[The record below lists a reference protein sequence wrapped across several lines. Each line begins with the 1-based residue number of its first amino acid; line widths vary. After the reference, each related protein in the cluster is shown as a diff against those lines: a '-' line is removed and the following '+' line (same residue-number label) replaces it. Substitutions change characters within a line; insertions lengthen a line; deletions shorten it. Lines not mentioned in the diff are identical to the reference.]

1 MHILIVTPAPKGSRL
16 GNRITAD
23 RWARLLRTLGH
34 RVELAESFEGQLYD
48 VLVALHARKSARSV
62 SRFRRERQDAPLI
75 VVLTGTDLY
84 RDLPRSVTAKRSIE
98 LADRL
103 IVLQKSAVDE
113 LPLAVRGKARVIVQS
128 AVPPRRPPKPLSDVL
143 EVCVLGHLRTVK
155 DPFRAALAA
164 RRLPD
169 SSRVRVTH
177 VGTALTP
184 AMKRRARAEMS
195 RNPRYRWLA
204 GVPHNQ
210 ALRVL
215 ARSQVLVNSS
225 TMEGGANAICEALAC
240 GVPVLSSRIS
250 GSTGLLGEDYPG
262 YFDVGDTAELA
273 ELLCRFETDAGF
285 RALLQ
290 TYVRR
295 LRPLVSP
302 KRERE
307 AWKQLLAE
315 LNGVSRRRVA
325 DVHDSWKM

>member
-1 MHILIVTPAPKGSRL
+1 MHILIVTPAPKGSHM

-34 RVELAESFEGQLYD
+34 RVELAESFEKQRCDL
-48 VLVALHARKSARSV
+48 LVALHARKSARSA
-62 SRFRRERQDAPLI
+62 SRFRRDRTHAALI

-84 RDLPRSVTAKRSIE
+84 RDLPRSVAAKRSIE

-103 IVLQKSAVDE
+103 IVLQKSAIDD
-113 LPLAVRGKARVIVQS
+113 LPLAARGKARVIVQS
-128 AVPPRRPPKPLSDVL
+128 AIPPRHPPKPLRDVF

-184 AMKRRARAEMS
+184 AMKRRAGDEMS
-195 RNPRYRWLA
+195 RNPRYHWL
-204 GVPHNQ
+204 GDVPHKQ
-210 ALRVL
+210 AMRVL

-250 GSTGLLGEDYPG
+250 GSVGLLGEDYPG

-273 ELLCRFETDAGF
+273 ELLCRFETDTGF

-290 TYVRR
+290 TCVRR

-302 KRERE
+302 ERERA
-307 AWKQLLAE
+307 AWKQLLVE
-315 LNGVSRRRVA
+315 LN
-325 DVHDSWKM
+325 

>member
-1 MHILIVTPAPKGSRL
+1 MHILIVTPARKGSRT
-16 GNRITAD
+16 GNRITAE

-34 RVELAESFEGQLYD
+34 RVDLAESFEGQPCD

-62 SRFRRERQDAPLI
+62 SRFRRERPDAALI

-84 RDLPRSVTAKRSIE
+84 RDFPRSVTARRSIE

-103 IVLQKSAVDE
+103 IVLQKSAIDE
-113 LPLAVRGKARVIVQS
+113 LPLAARVKARVIVQS
-128 AVPPRRPPKPLSDVL
+128 AVPPRRPSKPLKDVC
-143 EVCVLGHLRTVK
+143 EVCVLGHLRAVK

-164 RRLPD
+164 KRLPD
-169 SSRVRVTH
+169 RSRIRVTH
-177 VGTALTP
+177 VGTALTS

-195 RNPRYRWLA
+195 RNPRYRWLGEISHA
-204 GVPHNQ
+204 Q

-250 GSTGLLGEDYPG
+250 GSIGLLGEDYPG

-273 ELLCRFETDAGF
+273 ELLSRFEADAGF

-290 TYVRR
+290 AYVRR

-302 KRERE
+302 ERERD
-307 AWKQLLAE
+307 AWKQLLSK
-315 LNGVSRRRVA
+315 LNGSRNRAQVQFRNA
-325 DVHDSWKM
+325 